1 MAPRFRVGP
10 QDYAVHTGQSWRIR
24 NLSLSGVFIEDREPL
39 EPGKSA
45 YLELHLGQERIPCQ
59 GIVRRSVPRQG
70 MGVQFENLPSES
82 KDRLERYLNALE
94 KAAATEEAA
103 PPTPLPPQEA
113 AADQAKAPTSS
124 ADQALSTR
132 LHNLG
137 AELRALEED
146 IKAGEVDARVL
157 QEFRESVDQIR
168 VTAWAVQQ
176 WTELQAQKRD
186 AYSVLPLLTRERIR
200 RATQLAE
207 TLNLDID
214 ATEITFETEGI
225 EKLFHAVEGV
235 YYRLARLF
243 KK

>member
-1 MAPRFRVGP
+1 VAPRFRVGA

-24 NLSLSGVFIEDREPL
+24 NLSLSGLFIEDREPL
-39 EPGKSA
+39 ESGKTV

-70 MGVQFENLPSES
+70 MGVQFENLPPEV
-82 KDRLERYLNALE
+82 KDRLERYLTALGKVAATAKAPPETPSPPE
-94 KAAATEEAA
+94 KAAANGA
-103 PPTPLPPQEA
+103 PPPA
-113 AADQAKAPTSS
+113 NS
-124 ADQALSTR
+124 ADQPLSTR
-132 LHNLG
+132 LQNLG

-157 QEFRESVDQIR
+157 QEFRQSVDQIR

-186 AYSVLPLLTRERIR
+186 AYSVLPLLTKERIR

>member
-1 MAPRFRVGP
+1 MAPRFCVGT
-10 QDYAVHTGQSWRIR
+10 QDYAVHTGHSWRIR
-24 NLSLSGVFIEDREPL
+24 NLSVSGVFIEDREPL
-39 EPGKSA
+39 EAGKTV
-45 YLELHLGQERIPCQ
+45 YLELHLGQDRIPCQ

-70 MGVQFENLPSES
+70 MGVQFKNLPPEA
-82 KDRLERYLNALE
+82 KDCLERYLNTLG
-94 KAAATEEAA
+94 KAATMAKATPAA
-103 PPTPLPPQEA
+103 PPPDEA
-113 AADQAKAPTSS
+113 AADQVKLAASS
-124 ADQALSTR
+124 GDQALSAR
-132 LHNLG
+132 LQNLG

-176 WTELQAQKRD
+176 WSELQAQKRD

-207 TLNLDID
+207 TLSLDID

-243 KK
+243 KT

>member
-1 MAPRFRVGP
+1 ME
-10 QDYAVHTGQSWRIR
+10 TGKT
-24 NLSLSGVFIEDREPL
+24 V
-39 EPGKSA
+39 
-45 YLELHLGQERIPCQ
+45 YLELHLGEDRIPCQ

-70 MGVQFENLPSES
+70 MGVQFKNLAPGA
-82 KDRLERYLNALE
+82 KDSLERYLNTLG
-94 KAAATEEAA
+94 KAATTTKATPVA
-103 PPTPLPPQEA
+103 PPPEEA
-113 AADQAKAPTSS
+113 AADPAKLAASS
-124 ADQALSTR
+124 GDQALSAR
-132 LHNLG
+132 LQDLG

-176 WTELQAQKRD
+176 WSELQAQKRD

-207 TLNLDID
+207 TLSLDID
-214 ATEITFETEGI
+214 ATEVTFETEGI

-243 KK
+243 KT

>member
-1 MAPRFRVGP
+1 MAPRFCVGT

-39 EPGKSA
+39 EIGKTV
-45 YLELHLGQERIPCQ
+45 YLELHLGQDRIPCQ

-70 MGVQFENLPSES
+70 MGVQFKNLAPEA
-82 KDRLERYLNALE
+82 KDCLERYLNTLG
-94 KAAATEEAA
+94 KATTTAKATPAA
-103 PPTPLPPQEA
+103 PPPEEA
-113 AADQAKAPTSS
+113 GADQAKLAASS
-124 ADQALSTR
+124 GDQALSAR
-132 LHNLG
+132 LQDLG

-176 WTELQAQKRD
+176 WSELQAQKRD

-207 TLNLDID
+207 TLSLDID

-243 KK
+243 KT